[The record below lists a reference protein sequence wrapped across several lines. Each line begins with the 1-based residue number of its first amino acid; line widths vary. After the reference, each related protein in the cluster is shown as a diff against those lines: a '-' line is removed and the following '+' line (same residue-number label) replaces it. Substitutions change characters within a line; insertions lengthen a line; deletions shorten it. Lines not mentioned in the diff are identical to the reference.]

1 MKTQIRFIGLTSVV
15 KKWKK
20 QRMAKMPVFKVPSA
34 KRSFNVWIDQTQS
47 TNDQRPAINKSSQ
60 TLKKPLSMFGYIDG
74 FEEVK
79 PRRDESEVDTLPLD
93 GSTVVYHGYMGDFA
107 TFYEL

>member
-79 PRRDESEVDTLPLD
+79 PRRDEKDKLPLD
-93 GSTVVYHGYMGDFA
+93 GSTVVYHGYVGDFA